1 MKSINFND
9 TIPNTNESYQVNEFL
24 VTALACVVLGNFI
37 STGIMNVMNNNV
49 KAMEEFKKNFGNLF
63 GADDRRKR
71 KEEKER
77 AKAEKEKQ
85 KQIAKTEKNR
95 QKQADEKE
103 MERAKAEKEKQKL
116 EAKQKK
122 ETEKAMKRITK
133 QTMAMEKEYEKLPE
147 GKDKE
152 ELGKALERFN
162 RAMRGEGTKEDM
174 EAIEKESK
182 RELTKDEQN
191 IRVGLLMK
199 TNKIS
204 DEDAEV
210 EMKKRNYTPDN
221 LNKTAKSA
229 GLIKEEPEE
238 ETNDQGEVI
247 KDMEVE
253 DPGSGKKVIR
263 KVHIGPRGGKYY
275 WPDGKP
281 HDEKHKVYINK

>member
-1 MKSINFND
+1 MKSINFTD

-77 AKAEKEKQ
+77 TKAEKEKQ
-85 KQIAKTEKNR
+85 KQI
-95 QKQADEKE
+95 
-103 MERAKAEKEKQKL
+103 AKAEKEKQKL

-204 DEDAEV
+204 DEDAEA

-221 LNKTAKSA
+221 LNKTAKTA

-238 ETNDQGEVI
+238 ETNDQGEMV

-253 DPGSGKKVIR
+253 DPETGKKVTR

-281 HDEKHKVYINK
+281 HDEKHKVYVNK